1 MTGTAACS
9 FTNFLPMIVAIA
21 IAVILFG
28 VPFYLVRRRIR
39 SQIEQGEPATEQEPE
54 QPTVQ
59 MEVTPVND
67 SEPKLAQE
75 PAITSAPIAVDPNP
89 VPPVKPAR
97 KRTAKKAATE
107 EKKAEKPAKSKK
119 EKKVTKTERK
129 TVKPAKTEKKAKP
142 AKGTSDDVKIAVKD
156 PAKLS
161 RKSTKKTT
169 KSK

>member
-1 MTGTAACS
+1 MTGTTACS
-9 FTNFLPMIVAIA
+9 FTSFLPMIVALA

-54 QPTVQ
+54 QPTVH

-67 SEPKLAQE
+67 SEPKLTQE
-75 PAITSAPIAVDPNP
+75 PAITSATIAADPNP
-89 VPPVKPAR
+89 VSPVKPAR

-107 EKKAEKPAKSKK
+107 EKKAEKPAKAKK
-119 EKKVTKTERK
+119 EKKVTKTEK
-129 TVKPAKTEKKAKP
+129 KAKPTKTEKKSKP
-142 AKGTSDDVKIAVKD
+142 AKSTSDDVKITVKD
-156 PAKLS
+156 PAKPT